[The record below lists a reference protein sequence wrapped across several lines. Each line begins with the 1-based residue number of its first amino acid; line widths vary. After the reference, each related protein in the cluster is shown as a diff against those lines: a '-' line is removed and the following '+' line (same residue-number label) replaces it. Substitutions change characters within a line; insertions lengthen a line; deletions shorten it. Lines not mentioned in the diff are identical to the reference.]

1 MNGSLKWRNAMP
13 SELEFQ
19 VDPPG
24 TPPTDAKVLN
34 NSSNTK
40 FIKNMLL
47 HKLLKCTNIY
57 LRASRFFINGVVG
70 KLFKDFCLSRILSLL
85 SRDVG

>member
-13 SELEFQ
+13 SELKVLKFQ

-40 FIKNMLL
+40 FIKYMLL
-47 HKLLKCTNIY
+47 HK
-57 LRASRFFINGVVG
+57 
-70 KLFKDFCLSRILSLL
+70 
-85 SRDVG
+85 

>member
-1 MNGSLKWRNAMP
+1 MEVRSGTMPCRRN
-13 SELEFQ
+13 SNFQ

-24 TPPTDAKVLN
+24 TPPTDANFLN

-57 LRASRFFINGVVG
+57 LRESRFFINGVVG